1 MTRERRGTVRTNG
14 YTAFIYSFYNHKWVW
29 LKVPHLKIT
38 VVASKIA
45 EEMTITTNMIEK

>member
-14 YTAFIYSFYNHKWVW
+14 YTAFIYSFYNDKWVW
-29 LKVPHLKIT
+29 LKVPHLRIT
-38 VVASKIA
+38 AVALKIA